1 MPKEIEAALMALPEV
16 VGAAVVGV
24 PHPTLGEEVV
34 AFVLPADL
42 NALAPAGEAA
52 TALRLQRALAT
63 MLPPPLR
70 PAHLRTTAVL
80 PTTPA
85 GLPVRS
91 SATTLPLCREMCAQ
105 IERPG
110 IVRTNA

>member
-1 MPKEIEAALMALPEV
+1 MPTEIEAALMALPEV
-16 VGAAVVGV
+16 VAAAVVGV
-24 PHPTLGEEVV
+24 PHPTLGEEVF
-34 AFVLPADL
+34 AFVVPADL

-52 TALRLQRALAT
+52 TALSLQRALAT
-63 MLPPPLR
+63 ILPLPLR

-91 SATTLPLCREMCAQ
+91 PLQ
-105 IERPG
+105 QPFLSVERCVVESKG
-110 IVRTNA
+110 LE

>member
-1 MPKEIEAALMALPEV
+1 MIVEHAPAKINLFLH
-16 VGAAVVGV
+16 VGV
-24 PHPTLGEEVV
+24 RRADGFHPLQSLAVFTEMGDEL
-34 AFVLPADL
+34 
-42 NALAPAGEAA
+42 ALAPAGEAA